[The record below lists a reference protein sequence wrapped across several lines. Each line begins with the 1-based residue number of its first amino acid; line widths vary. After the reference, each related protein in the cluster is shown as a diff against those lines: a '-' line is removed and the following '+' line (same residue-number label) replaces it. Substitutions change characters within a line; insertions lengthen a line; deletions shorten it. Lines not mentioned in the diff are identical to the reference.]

1 MYDGSDVM
9 TIVWLGRRRISGI
22 EPGRALV
29 VEGLVSSRNGGK
41 VIFNPRY
48 QLLPAGSA

>member
-9 TIVWLGRRRISGI
+9 TIVWLGRRWISGI

-29 VEGLVSSRNGGK
+29 VEGMISSRNGRK

-48 QLLPAGSA
+48 QLRPAGGA